1 MRNEDKIVPK
11 PPVSQTPSLNKHS
24 ATIPG
29 TSAHVSFCV
38 VVALSDLLFHLCRP
52 FNSNFTKNLR
62 MSWGTPKLQWWY

>member
-29 TSAHVSFCV
+29 ISVHFSSWSRKNTQWPTFPF
-38 VVALSDLLFHLCRP
+38 LSSVQLKFYE
-52 FNSNFTKNLR
+52 
-62 MSWGTPKLQWWY
+62 KLS